1 MSLGQ
6 FLSILR
12 ARWVVAALVMLLT
25 VGTTL
30 VVSLLLP
37 KQYSATASV
46 VVDMKPDPIAGA
58 LYSAGLPAPAYM
70 ATRVDV
76 IESTRVAQR
85 VVRNLKLTENP
96 EVRKQWLE
104 ATEGRSDIEL
114 WRVGNAKRSM
124 DVKPS
129 RES

>member
-1 MSLGQ
+1 MSLGH

-12 ARWVVAALVMLLT
+12 ARWGVAALVLLIT

-30 VVSLLLP
+30 GLSLLLP
-37 KQYSATASV
+37 KQYRATASV

-58 LYSAGLPAPAYM
+58 LYYAQGILAPAYM
-70 ATRVDV
+70 ATQVDV

-85 VVRNLKLTENP
+85 VVRNLKLTENA

-104 ATEGRSDIEL
+104 LTEGKGDIEQWL
-114 WRVGNAKRSM
+114 VGTFKQLM
-124 DVKPS
+124 
-129 RES
+129 